1 MNHSHS
7 TKRTIVFALLACLF
21 ACFDAHAQYRDDMN
35 DFNYSYSQQFY
46 FKLDKYNIDETL
58 GNNAQS
64 IDSILYKVRDLKQ
77 QGAKNLRLR
86 VIGSASLEA
95 SEEYNK
101 RLSFN
106 RSNNVVEYLRK
117 FSILNDVEIYT
128 VEGLYDWTVLRD
140 KVAQSDCPCYDDM
153 LAILHNDNIN
163 VSTRKQMV
171 KELCNGA
178 AYDYIDKNFFKF
190 MRYASMRITAYVP
203 GLDKNNKVEEPVA
216 TVPAPAGGNG
226 PIMAIRTNLL
236 YDVAAVPNIGV
247 DFWVGSNISVGVNWM
262 YGWWKND
269 HKNIYWRT
277 YGGDIHA
284 DYWFDP
290 TLKWTGHHLG
300 VYAQMGTYDFEWKG
314 KGYQLPKWGWGG
326 GIDYGYSVWLSK
338 HFSLDFNIGLGYFGG
353 KYYKYVP
360 SEVQI
365 DKYYYEINKKE
376 STKNLHWFGPTKLEV
391 SLIWKIGKE

>member
-7 TKRTIVFALLACLF
+7 IKRTLVFAMLACLF
-21 ACFDAHAQYRDDMN
+21 SCFDAHAQYRDDLD
-35 DFNYSYSQQFY
+35 DFNYSYTQQFY
-46 FKLDKYNIDETL
+46 FKLDKYNIDENL
-58 GNNAQS
+58 GNNRAA
-64 IDSILYKVRDLKQ
+64 IDSILYKLRDLKN
-77 QGAKNLRLR
+77 QGSRNLRIR

-101 RLSFN
+101 RLAMN
-106 RSNNVVEYLRK
+106 RSNNVVEYLRR
-117 FSILNDVEIYT
+117 FTVVNGVDLYT

-140 KVAQSDCPCYDDM
+140 KVAQSDCPYYDDM
-153 LAILHNDNIN
+153 LAILHNENI
-163 VSTRKQMV
+163 SISARKQQIID
-171 KELCNGA
+171 LGNGA

-190 MRYASMRITAYVP
+190 MRYASIRITAYVP
-203 GLDKNNKVEEPVA
+203 GLDKNNVQPE
-216 TVPAPAGGNG
+216 PAPAEPVKVAAGG
-226 PIMAIRTNLL
+226 PIFAIRTNLL
-236 YDVAAVPNIGV
+236 YDAAAVPNIGV
-247 DFWVGSNISVGVNWM
+247 DFYVSKNISLGVNWM
-262 YGWWKND
+262 YAWWKSD
-269 HKNIYWRT
+269 PKSIYWRT

-300 VYAQMGTYDFEWKG
+300 IYAQMGTYDFEWKG

-353 KYYKYVP
+353 EYYKYEP
-360 SEVQI
+360 SETQD
-365 DKYYYEINKKE
+365 DKYYFEVNKKE
-376 STKNLHWFGPTKLEV
+376 STKTLNWFGPTKVEI